1 MAFQYSVYLPGL
13 NKTVWLKEI
22 NSRVYRELIK
32 SLFNTDDSSFI
43 LHSNKVIEE
52 ICPGVV
58 DRDLNIIDK
67 LIILVNAR
75 AVCISPDLKI
85 QVTCP
90 ATQKEFE
97 YNVKLDTIFSTLNQ
111 IKYKNTVTYNTIN
124 VECSIV
130 KAKDEKFFL
139 EKEQEKLFL
148 YQIASSIDKI
158 KVKEKEIDFIPLS
171 MEERITIIENLP
183 SQIAVNVLQ
192 SLFNTEKEL
201 NKTRLLLVN
210 SPYANVTAV
219 DIALSTDIGI
229 LLQFCRVLFTDDLAN
244 VYKLIFS
251 LVSQAGFSG
260 EYIDNITPAEM
271 YLYWSLY
278 LQKAES
284 ENQQM
289 NSASKNNSSFQGVDV
304 PFS

>member
-43 LHSNKVIEE
+43 LHSNKVIED

-90 ATQKEFE
+90 VTQKEFE
-97 YNVKLDTIFSTLNQ
+97 YNVKLDTIFNTLNQ
-111 IKYKNTVTYNTIN
+111 IKYKNSVTYNTIN

-130 KAKDEKFFL
+130 KAKDEKYFL

-289 NSASKNNSSFQGVDV
+289 NSTSKNNSSFQGVDV